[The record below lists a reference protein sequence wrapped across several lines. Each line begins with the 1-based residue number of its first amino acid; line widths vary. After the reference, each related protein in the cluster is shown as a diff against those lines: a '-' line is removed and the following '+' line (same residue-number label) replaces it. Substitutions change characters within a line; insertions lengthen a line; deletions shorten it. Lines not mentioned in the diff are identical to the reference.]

1 MTLACAAA
9 LALALSARGQDATQA
24 STEPAPP
31 PLAGVVVHG
40 EADADAQPQR
50 LANALSQLSAFQSF
64 DDGDSVAALTR
75 ILFEAAAAPGSRVA
89 LLSLEGGDPVV
100 AVATPGALELEG
112 DGEPGLQWWNGDGV
126 AYVLYHGERV
136 APDPAGVAAAL
147 AGLEDAFA
155 THREAVDGGV
165 ELMLDLENLR
175 RAWPESL
182 YDGPARRVVA
192 VTGLANARKI
202 HVHVPENG
210 PVRLAY
216 SSRAEPADRVTV
228 KLGPDP
234 QAGADV
240 GLRLPNVFD
249 AGLRVYA
256 VALEAEARAAFG
268 QRFQGWM
275 GEHGNRLRGM
285 IQAADVGLTW
295 SVQRVEREGER
306 DGLRIEATIPIRQG
320 VSTQALVDAA
330 MATLRGSG
338 FTGEGTR
345 AELALPE
352 TLADAL
358 GGQTLAIEVDDSG
371 DVVRYRVKIE

>member
-9 LALALSARGQDATQA
+9 LALALSARGQDVTPPL
-24 STEPAPP
+24 PAPP

-75 ILFEAAAAPGSRVA
+75 ILLEAAAAPGSRVA
-89 LLSLEGGDPVV
+89 LLSLEGGEPII
-100 AVATPGALELEG
+100 AVATPGALEPEG
-112 DGEPGLQWWNGDGV
+112 DGEAGLQWWNGGGV
-126 AYVLYHGERV
+126 AYALYHGQRV

-182 YDGPARRVVA
+182 EDGPARRVVA

-285 IQAADVGLTW
+285 IQAAEVGLAW
-295 SVQRVEREGER
+295 SVKPVDAGEEGES
-306 DGLRIEATIPIRQG
+306 GLRIEATIPIRQG
-320 VSTQALVDAA
+320 VSTQALIDAA

-338 FTGEGTR
+338 FTAEGAR
-345 AELALPE
+345 AEIALPE
-352 TLADAL
+352 TLAGAM
-358 GGQTLAIEVDDSG
+358 GGRTLAIEVDDSG

>member
-9 LALALSARGQDATQA
+9 LALALSARGQDVTPPL
-24 STEPAPP
+24 PAHP

-50 LANALSQLSAFQSF
+50 LAYALSQLSAFRSF

-75 ILFEAAAAPGSRVA
+75 ILLEAAAAPGSRVA
-89 LLSLEGGDPVV
+89 LLSLDGGAPIVAARMPREIRLGEEGWPGMQRWNDDG
-100 AVATPGALELEG
+100 ATYA
-112 DGEPGLQWWNGDGV
+112 
-126 AYVLYHGERV
+126 LYHGEAD
-136 APDPAGVAAAL
+136 APDRSRVAAAL
-147 AGLEDAFA
+147 AGLEEAFSDHRPDA
-155 THREAVDGGV
+155 TDGV

-175 RAWPESL
+175 RAWPQSL
-182 YDGPARRVVA
+182 ADGPARRVVA
-192 VTGLANARKI
+192 VTGLANARKV
-202 HVHVPENG
+202 HVHVPTTG

-216 SSRAEPADRVTV
+216 SSRALPADRVTV

-249 AGLRVYA
+249 AGLRLYA
-256 VALEAEARAAFG
+256 VALQEAPRAAFG
-268 QRFQGWM
+268 QRFQSWM
-275 GEHGNRLRGM
+275 GEHGNRLRGL

-295 SVQRVEREGER
+295 SIESVEREGER

-320 VSTQALVDAA
+320 VSTQALIDAA

-338 FTGEGTR
+338 FAAEGTR
-345 AELALPE
+345 AEIQLPE
-352 TLADAL
+352 TLAYAL
-358 GGQTLAIEVDDSG
+358 GGHTLSIEVDDSAHP
-371 DVVRYRVKIE
+371 VVIRISVE